1 MRRINWGFRLA
12 GALMIML
19 LAGCGA
25 QTAGGPEPS
34 STPLPPDRLVFL
46 VEATGGFVPALNAAL
61 QSPALAVYGDGRVIQ
76 YDQKKK
82 ERDVPAAYTVAQ
94 VDPLLV
100 AQFAA
105 ETEALNLI
113 QEGTDFGEPPVS
125 DMPTTTVQLNGSA
138 GPREVQVYAFAD
150 SFDKDVSAD
159 QRKARR
165 DLGAVIDRAHGL
177 PGDAEQAPYRP
188 DTVRVVELE
197 DTEFAEMAPAW
208 PGPAPNSFLSS
219 TQTYFS
225 CGTLSGA
232 AAEKAYAAAR
242 RNPGAVWTAEG
253 TELTLAVTALLPGT
267 VGCPA

>member
-1 MRRINWGFRLA
+1 
-12 GALMIML
+12 MIML

-25 QTAGGPEPS
+25 QTGGGPQPS
-34 STPLPPDRLVFL
+34 STPLPAEQLVFM
-46 VEATGGFVPALNAAL
+46 VEATGGFVPVLHAAL

-76 YDQKKK
+76 FDETKK
-82 ERDVPAAYTVAQ
+82 ERDVPAAYTVAK

-113 QEGTDFGEPPVS
+113 QEGTDFGAPPVS
-125 DMPTTTVQLNGSA
+125 DMPTTMVQLNAST
-138 GPREVQVYAFAD
+138 GPQSVQVYAFAD
-150 SFDKDVSAD
+150 ASDKDVSEA
-159 QRKARR
+159 QRKARQ
-165 DLGAVIDRAHGL
+165 DLGAVIDRAHAL

-197 DTEFAEMAPAW
+197 DTEFTEMAPAW

-219 TQTYFS
+219 TQTFFS

-253 TELTLAVTALLPGT
+253 TELTLVVTALLPGT

>member
-1 MRRINWGFRLA
+1 MRRFSWGIRLA
-12 GALMIML
+12 AAVMIML
-19 LAGCGA
+19 LTGCGA
-25 QTAGGPEPS
+25 QTAGRPES
-34 STPLPPDRLVFL
+34 SPTPLPPDQLVFL
-46 VEATGGFVPALNAAL
+46 VEATGGFVPVLHAAL

-76 YDQKKK
+76 YDEKKK
-82 ERDVPAAYTVAQ
+82 ERDVPAAYTIAK

-100 AQFAA
+100 ARFAA

-113 QEGTDFGEPPVS
+113 QQGTDFGKPPVS
-125 DMPTTTVQLNGSA
+125 DMPTTTAQLNGLT
-138 GPREVQVYAFAD
+138 GPHAVQVYAFAD
-150 SFDKDVSAD
+150 TFAKDVSAA
-159 QRKARR
+159 QANARQ
-165 DLGAVIDRAHGL
+165 DLGAVIDRAHAL
-177 PGDAEQAPYRP
+177 PGAAEQAPYRP

-197 DTEFAEMAPAW
+197 DTEFSEMAPAW
-208 PGPAPNSFLSS
+208 PGPAPNSFLSP

-253 TELTLAVTALLPGT
+253 TELTLVVTALLPGT

>member
-1 MRRINWGFRLA
+1 
-12 GALMIML
+12 MIMML
-19 LAGCGA
+19 TGCGA
-25 QTAGGPEPS
+25 QVAGEPEPS
-34 STPLPPDRLVFL
+34 ATPLPADQLVFL

-61 QSPALAVYGDGRVIQ
+61 QSPALAVYGDGQVIQ
-76 YDQKKK
+76 FDQKKK
-82 ERDVPAAYTVAQ
+82 ERDVPAAYTIAT

-113 QEGTDFGEPPVS
+113 QEGTDFGHPPVS
-125 DMPTTTVQLNGSA
+125 DMPTTTVQLNGST
-138 GPREVQVYAFAD
+138 GPQSAQVYAFAD
-150 SFDKDVSAD
+150 TFNKDVSEA
-159 QRKARR
+159 QRKARQ
-165 DLGAVIDRAHGL
+165 DLGAVIDRAHAL

-197 DTEFAEMAPAW
+197 DTEFTEMAPAW

-253 TELTLAVTALLPGT
+253 TELTLVVTALLPGT